1 MVHLRVSTVC
11 AEQLRALA
19 LEHGTSVNAEA
30 RARLEGADE
39 LEAELRQLRAL
50 WALCAL
56 LGERQSEGAPICPV
70 DALAVPESPLLPP
83 ELLEAVQRA
92 ATRRASGIQ
101 PTPQAAIR
109 WALEFALQE
118 DARAL
123 RRLERVRGRRANG
136 SA

>member
-1 MVHLRVSTVC
+1 VSTTDTQVSTMLHLRVSTAC

-19 LEHGTSVNAEA
+19 LERGTSVNAEA
-30 RARLEGADE
+30 RAI
-39 LEAELRQLRAL
+39 LEAPVTGQAEAS
-50 WALCAL
+50 AA
-56 LGERQSEGAPICPV
+56 ESAPVRPV
-70 DALAVPESPLLPP
+70 DALAAPESPLLPP

-123 RRLERVRGRRANG
+123 RRLAKLR